1 MNAESI
7 IFDLDGTLW
16 DSSENVAAAWTEVI
30 RSCGNPMLRNMTV
43 SGAQIRGVM
52 GMPMDAIAKKL
63 FPMLSATQQTEL
75 LGKCAEHENNF
86 LAVHGGELFE
96 GEEETLRL
104 LSGTDGF
111 L

>member
-75 LGKCAEHENNF
+75 LGKCAEHEKIF
-86 LAVHGGELFE
+86 LPFTAESFSRVRRKHSGCF
-96 GEEETLRL
+96 R
-104 LSGTDGF
+104 GTDGF